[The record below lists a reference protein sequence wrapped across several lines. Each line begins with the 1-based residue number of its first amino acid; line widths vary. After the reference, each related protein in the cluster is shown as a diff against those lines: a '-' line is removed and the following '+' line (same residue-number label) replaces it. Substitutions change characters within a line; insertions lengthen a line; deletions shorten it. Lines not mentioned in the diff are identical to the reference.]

1 MFSFLKVNDVPRSVV
16 ADDIPPIESVYF
28 TFIHTATH
36 VFGVSP
42 NQLIETINHEISLNT
57 SIML

>member
-1 MFSFLKVNDVPRSVV
+1 MFSFFKVIDVPRSVV
-16 ADDIPPIESVYF
+16 ADDVPSVESVYF

-36 VFGVSP
+36 VLGVSP
-42 NQLIETINHEISLNT
+42 NQLIETINHQISLNT